1 MSASV
6 RDTSTN
12 RQGVRVALVGD
23 YNPNITAHKAIPLAL
38 QLAQQSMQVPL
49 AFQWVA
55 TADIKET
62 IFESF
67 DGIWCTPGSPY
78 QSEEG
83 ALSAIQYARLRAL
96 PFLGSCAGFQ
106 YALIEYARN
115 ELNWANAAHAET
127 APASNNP
134 IVSPLECAL
143 IERGEQVNFTPGSCI
158 SKAYGTTGS
167 YEEYRCAYGL
177 NTDTE
182 AKVLSGKLKAAGY
195 NAAAEVRAVELH
207 NHPFFIATLFQSERQ
222 ALKGLLPPLVKAFI
236 EACITQAVLAGRKGK

>member
-12 RQGVRVALVGD
+12 RQNVRVALIGD

-62 IFESF
+62 IFEAF

-83 ALSAIQYARLRAL
+83 VLSAIQYARLRAL

-127 APASNNP
+127 ALASNNP

-143 IERGEQVNFTPGSCI
+143 E
-158 SKAYGTTGS
+158 
-167 YEEYRCAYGL
+167 
-177 NTDTE
+177 
-182 AKVLSGKLKAAGY
+182 
-195 NAAAEVRAVELH
+195 
-207 NHPFFIATLFQSERQ
+207 
-222 ALKGLLPPLVKAFI
+222 
-236 EACITQAVLAGRKGK
+236 